1 MTRYAWVIAI
11 ALACGGKTSSS
22 TAKQPSGGSG
32 AAGDACAQA
41 GGKCVANTAEVACAS
56 QPANACS
63 DGQVCCVMAAAA
75 GDSGW

>member
-1 MTRYAWVIAI
+1 MIAI

-22 TAKQPSGGSG
+22 TAKQPSGSG
-32 AAGDACAQA
+32 AASDACAQA
-41 GGKCVANTAEVACAS
+41 GGKCVPQTATVACAS

-63 DGQVCCVMAAAA
+63 DGQICCVMAAAA